1 VQQLVGPTEEIPV
14 VVLDPSLEQILQQAL
29 LSSEDGGAGFE
40 PGLAEQMQKALVETA
55 NQREM
60 AGEGAILL
68 VAAPIRPWIARFV
81 KHSVPGMQVLSYN
94 EIPDNRQIKV
104 VATVGKSGGELGE
117 GMG

>member
-1 VQQLVGPTEEIPV
+1 
-14 VVLDPSLEQILQQAL
+14 LQQTL
-29 LSSEDGGAGFE
+29 LSSDEGGAGFE
-40 PGLAEQMQKALVETA
+40 PGLAEQMQTALVETA

-60 AGEGAILL
+60 AGESAILL

-104 VATVGKSGGELGE
+104 VATVGKSASELTDGV
-117 GMG
+117 G

>member
-1 VQQLVGPTEEIPV
+1 
-14 VVLDPSLEQILQQAL
+14 
-29 LSSEDGGAGFE
+29 LSAGDGGAGFE

-104 VATVGKSGGELGE
+104 VATVGKSGGELASGV
-117 GMG
+117 G